1 MLQRTPRPLAAALLL
16 LPLVLG
22 CVGSPNPYR
31 PGYEPR
37 PAEIPPPDAVEQA
50 KRDAIP
56 IEISRTDARLR
67 AARKEAAR
75 ILGEVPVNPWNSY
88 RADMELTLGAEAGS
102 YMTTAVGAAAP
113 ASTASEAGDEGE
125 DMEAGGDDED
135 WGSDDESDDEDW

>member
-37 PAEIPPPDAVEQA
+37 PAEVPPPDAVEQA
-50 KRDAIP
+50 KRDTIP

-75 ILGEVPVNPWNSY
+75 ILGDVPVNPWSAY
-88 RADMELTLGAEAGS
+88 RADMELTLGAEAGD
-102 YMTTAVGAAAP
+102 YMTTAVGAADP
-113 ASTASEAGDEGE
+113 ASTASEDEDTDDFDGGGDDDWGSS
-125 DMEAGGDDED
+125 DDDED
-135 WGSDDESDDEDW
+135 W